1 MHRAPRLPRLPL
13 ARTRP
18 SPLALFSLSL
28 GALASAACGGGG
40 GGGGGSGQNP
50 PTGPT
55 PVDSDLVAVSIAVT
69 EATIEAG
76 LGVNVA
82 LIARNLGPQAAPAF
96 RMGVYLSTDDLFDA
110 ADPRLGYWSVGG
122 LPVNADTAA
131 GGSLTVPLTTLAAT
145 YHVLLAVDD
154 VNALGEPDETNNVAV
169 APTTLVVQPPVLAD
183 LVPVALSFQPF
194 TVDAGT
200 TFEVADTVENVALG
214 AAGSFRVGVYL
225 STDDTITT
233 ADVLIGHRSVL
244 SLNPG
249 ALDAAVGDL
258 TVPAT
263 LAPGNYHVGVIV
275 DDQATVPEV
284 DEGDNIAVA
293 GVLLEVRPA
302 PQTDLVA
309 TAVSFTPASVDVGT
323 PLDVDEA
330 VRNDGLIAAGAFQV
344 GVYLSQDVD
353 IDPAVDVLLG
363 FRTLPSLAA
372 GATSASGSVGLTV
385 PTTVTAG
392 LWFVGV
398 VADHTHL
405 VPDSNRANNTRVA
418 LQQVQIDVPPLPDLV
433 ATELTFSPTS
443 VAPGVGGVIQVDDLV
458 RNVGPVPSGAFR
470 VGVYLSDNSVISPSD
485 VLLGSRTLTSLAN
498 GGASGAGSSFPL
510 PPGLSTGSYY
520 VGLVVDDLEEQTELS
535 EGNNLL
541 LASGVLDVTSAP
553 TPMPNL
559 VMEVVDPGSS
569 QSQPGFVVQVVSRVK
584 NTGTASASGNFRVG
598 FYLSTD
604 ETITTDDLFLGDRLV
619 PFGLGIGFTSV
630 ASVPVTI
637 PSTVAGG
644 TYRFGALAD
653 WTQAITESDESDNGL
668 AMTGNY
674 TIVIPQPNLRVT
686 ALTVPTATPLTSGA
700 SLDVDHTVRNAG
712 NLAAGAFRVGI
723 YLSSDNTLDRALDT
737 LIGSRT
743 IGVLA
748 AGTLDE
754 EVTAVT
760 IPAGLTPGA
769 YHVGVYVDDLEQ
781 VGEQDEADNTRV
793 MVATVTVQ

>member
-1 MHRAPRLPRLPL
+1 MYRAPRLSRPRP
-13 ARTRP
+13 RP
-18 SPLALFSLSL
+18 SSLALVCL
-28 GALASAACGGGG
+28 GVLHGASCGGGG
-40 GGGGGSGQNP
+40 GGDGGSNQNP
-50 PTGPT
+50 GTGPT
-55 PVDSDLVAVSIAVT
+55 PVDSDLFAVSITVGEAVV
-69 EATIEAG
+69 EAG
-76 LGVNVA
+76 HAVNVS
-82 LIARNLGPQAAPAF
+82 LTARNLGPEAAPAF
-96 RMGVYLSTDDLFDA
+96 RMGAYLSSDEAFDTS
-110 ADPRLGYWSVGG
+110 DRRLGYWSVAG
-122 LPVNADTAA
+122 LAPGADSVA

-145 YHVLLAVDD
+145 YRVLLVVDD

-169 APTTLVVQPPVLAD
+169 APTTLVVEPPLLAD

-200 TFEVADTVENVALG
+200 AFEVADSVENVALG

-225 STDDTITT
+225 STDDKIST
-233 ADVLIGHRSVL
+233 ADVLIGHRSIL
-244 SLNPG
+244 SLDPG
-249 ALDAAVGDL
+249 ARDDAVGDL

-275 DDQATVPEV
+275 DDQESVTEV
-284 DEGDNIAVA
+284 NEGDNVAVA

-309 TAVSFTPASVDVGT
+309 TALSFSPAMVDVGA
-323 PLDVDEA
+323 LLSVDESVQNA
-330 VRNDGLIAAGAFQV
+330 GLIAAGAFQV

-385 PTTVTAG
+385 PTTIAAG
-392 LWFVGV
+392 AWFVGV

-405 VPDSNRANNTRVA
+405 VPDSNRANNVRVA
-418 LQQVQIDVPPLPDLV
+418 LQQVQVSVPPLPDLV
-433 ATELTFSPTS
+433 ASEITFSPTS
-443 VAPGVGGVIQVDDLV
+443 VAPGAGGVIQIDDLV
-458 RNVGPVPSGAFR
+458 QNVGPVPSGAFR
-470 VGVYLSDNSVISPSD
+470 IGVYLSDNSVISPSD
-485 VLLGSRTLTSLAN
+485 VLLGSRTLTSLAS
-498 GGASGAGSSFPL
+498 GGASGTGSAFPL
-510 PPGLSTGSYY
+510 PSGLSTGSYY
-520 VGLVVDDLEEQTELS
+520 VGLVVDDLDEQAELS

-559 VMEVVDPGSS
+559 VMEVIDPGSS

-584 NTGTASASGNFRVG
+584 NIGTASASGNFRVG

-604 ETITTDDLFLGDRLV
+604 DTITTDDLFLGDRLV

-653 WTQAITESDESDNGL
+653 WTQAISESSETDNGL
-668 AMTGNY
+668 AATGNY
-674 TIVIPQPNLRVT
+674 TIVIPQPNLRVA
-686 ALTVPTATPLTSGA
+686 ALSAPTATPLAGGA

-712 NLAAGAFRVGI
+712 NLAAGGFRVGI
-723 YLSSDNTLDRALDT
+723 YLSSDNILDRVLDT
-737 LIGSRT
+737 FVGSRVV
-743 IGVLA
+743 GALA
-748 AGTLDE
+748 AGTLDA

-760 IPAGLTPGA
+760 IPLGLAPGA

-781 VGEQDEADNTRV
+781 VGEQHEDDNTRV
-793 MVATVTVQ
+793 MVATITVQ

>member
-1 MHRAPRLPRLPL
+1 MIRAPRLSPPWK
-13 ARTRP
+13 RP
-18 SPLALFSLSL
+18 SALALVGSGALLSVLL
-28 GALASAACGGGG
+28 GASCGGGG
-40 GGGGGSGQNP
+40 GGSAGGSNQNP
-50 PTGPT
+50 GTGPT
-55 PVDSDLVAVSIAVT
+55 PVDADLSAVSVDVA
-69 EATIEAG
+69 EATVEAG
-76 LGVNVA
+76 LGVNVT
-82 LIARNLGPQAAPAF
+82 LVARNDGPEAAPAF
-96 RMGVYLSTDDLFDA
+96 RMGVYLSNDELFDA
-110 ADPRLGYWSVGG
+110 ADVRLGYWSVGG
-122 LPVNADTAA
+122 LAANAETAA
-131 GGSLTVPLTTLAAT
+131 GGSLTVPLSTLAAT
-145 YHVLLAVDD
+145 YRVLLAVDD

-169 APTTLVVQPPVLAD
+169 APTSLVVEPPLLAD

-200 TFEVADTVENVALG
+200 AFEVADSVENVALG

-225 STDDTITT
+225 STDATITT
-233 ADVLIGHRSVL
+233 TDVLIGHRSVL
-244 SLNPG
+244 
-249 ALDAAVGDL
+249 ALDPGVRDDAVGDL

-275 DDQATVPEV
+275 DDQQSVPEV
-284 DEGDNIAVA
+284 NEGDNVAVA
-293 GVLLEVRPA
+293 GALLEVRPA

-309 TAVSFTPASVDVGT
+309 SALSYSPPMVDVGAQ
-323 PLDVDEA
+323 LLVDEA

-344 GVYLSQDVD
+344 GVYLSQDVE

-372 GATSASGSVGLTV
+372 GATSASGPVGLTV
-385 PTTVTAG
+385 PTTVAAG
-392 LWFVGV
+392 MWFVGV
-398 VADHTHL
+398 IADHTGL
-405 VPDSNRANNTRVA
+405 VPDSNRANNVRVA
-418 LQQVQIDVPPLPDLV
+418 LQQVQVSVPPLPDLV
-433 ATELTFSPTS
+433 ASEITFSPTS
-443 VAPGVGGVIQVDDLV
+443 VAPGAGGVIQIDDLV

-470 VGVYLSDNSVISPSD
+470 IGVYLSDNSVISQSD
-485 VLLGSRTLTSLAN
+485 VLLGTRTLTSLAD
-498 GGASGAGSSFPL
+498 GGASGAGSAFPL
-510 PPGLSTGSYY
+510 PAGLSTGSYY

-559 VMEVVDPGSS
+559 VMEVIDPGSS

-584 NTGTASASGNFRVG
+584 NIGTASASGDFRVG

-604 ETITTDDLFLGDRLV
+604 EVITTDDLFLGDRLV

-630 ASVPVTI
+630 ASVPITI

-653 WTQAITESDESDNGL
+653 WTQAISESDEADNGL
-668 AMTGNY
+668 AATGIY

-686 ALTVPTATPLTSGA
+686 ALSAPTATPLAVGD

-712 NLAAGAFRVGI
+712 NLGAGTFRVGI
-723 YLSSDNTLDRALDT
+723 YLSSDNMLDRALDT
-737 LIGSRT
+737 LVGSRDIT
-743 IGVLA
+743 ALA
-748 AGTLDE
+748 AGTNDAL
-754 EVTAVT
+754 VTAVT
-760 IPAGLTPGA
+760 IPAGLAPGA

-781 VGEQDEADNTRV
+781 VGEQDEGDNTRV